1 MHDNTLNHSQGFI
14 NRRQLLQTAGGGIGS
29 WALSHLFKT
38 DQLQAEDGIPGPLAA
53 KSPHHK
59 ASAKSVIFIFAYGGP
74 SQVDMFDYKP
84 ALAKWHGKS
93 IPVFDK
99 SDAFNKT
106 TKDIFI
112 IF

>member
-29 WALSHLFKT
+29 WALSHLFNA
-38 DQLQAEDGIPGPLAA
+38 DQVRAEEEGSSPLAA
-53 KSPHHK
+53 KLPHHK

-84 ALAKWHGKS
+84 L
-93 IPVFDK
+93 
-99 SDAFNKT
+99 
-106 TKDIFI
+106 
-112 IF
+112 